1 MVLPVDAVRLTR
13 HAEFAAPRET
23 GRTSKEVREA
33 VSGRATQP
41 ESVPDATGL
50 LLLLALAKTALHFA
64 TLSNYGYFRDEL
76 YYLACADHLAWGYV
90 DHPPFSIALLAVTRS
105 LFGDSLLA
113 IRLPVVLAGAL
124 TVVLTGWLARELG
137 GGRFAQ
143 VLAAL
148 AFVFMPVALGMASF
162 YSMNALDLLFWL
174 GAVYVLVRILNSGD
188 ARLWL
193 VFGAI
198 VGVGMMNKISVG
210 FLVFG
215 LLVGLVLTRQR
226 QLLLSAWFWLGGV
239 IAALLF
245 LPHVIWQIANG
256 FPTLEFMRN
265 ASELKIQA
273 MSVGAYLGAQV
284 LYSGPA
290 AVPLWVGG
298 LLYLLFARAA
308 GAYRAL
314 GIAYLA
320 ILALLVSQ
328 HGKAYYLAPAY
339 PMLFAAG
346 GVAYERLSV
355 RGGWRWLRPAML
367 GLITLVG
374 IVVMP
379 LAVPM
384 LSPESVV
391 RYAAAIGVEVPQ
403 EERLRHVA
411 LAQHFADR
419 FGWENM
425 VATVARVYQALPP
438 EERQRAAIVA
448 GNYGEAG
455 AIDFFGSRY
464 GLPHAISGHNSYWL
478 WGPGNTTGDVAIV
491 IGAPRERLQQL
502 FADVTQV
509 DTIVSDYAMAYET
522 NLPVYVC
529 RHLKRPLAEVWPALK
544 RYL

>member
-1 MVLPVDAVRLTR
+1 
-13 HAEFAAPRET
+13 
-23 GRTSKEVREA
+23 
-33 VSGRATQP
+33 VSGHATRP
-41 ESVPDATGL
+41 GSVPDATGL
-50 LLLLALAKTALHFA
+50 LLLLAFAKTTLHFA
-64 TLSNYGYFRDEL
+64 TNANYGYFRDEL

-90 DHPPFSIALLAVTRS
+90 DHPPFSIAVLAVTRS

-113 IRLPVVLAGAL
+113 IRLPAVLAGAL

-148 AFVFMPVALGMASF
+148 TFVFMPVALGMATF

-174 GAVYVLVRILNSGD
+174 GAVYVLVRVINTGD
-188 ARLWL
+188 ARFW
-193 VFGAI
+193 VAFGVI

-215 LLVGLVLTRQR
+215 VLVGLALTKQR
-226 QLLLSAWFWLGGV
+226 HLLLSAWFWLGGM
-239 IAALLF
+239 IAGLLF
-245 LPHVIWQIANG
+245 LPHVIWQLANG

-265 ASELKIQA
+265 ASALKIQA

-284 LYSGPA
+284 LYTSPA
-290 AVPLWVGG
+290 AVPIWLGG
-298 LLYLLFARAA
+298 LTYLLFARAA

-320 ILALLVSQ
+320 ILALLVVQ

-346 GVAYERLSV
+346 GVAYERLSG
-355 RGGWRWLRPAML
+355 RHGWRWLQPVLM
-367 GLITLVG
+367 GLVTVVGLVVLP
-374 IVVMP
+374 I
-379 LAVPM
+379 AVPI
-384 LSPESVV
+384 LPPELVV
-391 RYAAAIGVEVPQ
+391 RYATAIGIQAPQ
-403 EERLRHVA
+403 EERQQRVV

-438 EERQRAAIVA
+438 EDRARAAIFG

-455 AIDFFGSRY
+455 AIDFFGRRH
-464 GLPHAISGHNSYWL
+464 GLPHAISGHNNYWL
-478 WGPGNTTGDVAIV
+478 WGPGGTTGEVVIV
-491 IGAPRERLQQL
+491 VGAPRAQL
-502 FADVTQV
+502 DPLFEDVTQAATV
-509 DTIVSDYAMAYET
+509 QSEYAMAYET
-522 NLPVYVC
+522 TLPVYVC
-529 RHLKRPLAEVWPALK
+529 RRLKRPLAEVWQALK
-544 RYL
+544 RYT

>member
-1 MVLPVDAVRLTR
+1 
-13 HAEFAAPRET
+13 
-23 GRTSKEVREA
+23 

-50 LLLLALAKTALHFA
+50 LLLLALAKSALHFA
-64 TLSNYGYFRDEL
+64 TISNYGYFRDEL

-90 DHPPFSIALLAVTRS
+90 DHPPFSIAVLAVTRF
-105 LFGDSLLA
+105 LLGDSLLA

-174 GAVYVLVRILNSGD
+174 GAVYVLVRIINSGD
-188 ARLWL
+188 ARLW
-193 VFGAI
+193 VAFGAI
-198 VGVGMMNKISVG
+198 VGTGMMNKISVG

-215 LLVGLVLTRQR
+215 LLVGLVLTKQR
-226 QLLLSAWFWLGGV
+226 QLLLSAWFWFGGV

-273 MSVGAYLGAQV
+273 MPVGAYLGAQV
-284 LYSGPA
+284 LYTGPA
-290 AVPLWVGG
+290 AVPIWVGG

-308 GAYRAL
+308 AAYRAL

-355 RGGWRWLRPAML
+355 RGGWRWLRPAMG

-403 EERLRHVA
+403 EERLRRVA

-425 VATVARVYQALPP
+425 VATIARVYQALPP

-464 GLPHAISGHNSYWL
+464 GLPHAISSHNSYWL
-478 WGPGNTTGDVAIV
+478 WGPGNATGDVAIV
-491 IGAPRERLQQL
+491 IGVSREQLQQL
-502 FADVTQV
+502 FADVTQA
-509 DTIVSDYAMAYET
+509 DTIVSEYAMAYET

-529 RHLKRPLAEVWPALK
+529 RKLKRPLAEVWPELK
-544 RYL
+544 RYR

>member
-1 MVLPVDAVRLTR
+1 MG
-13 HAEFAAPRET
+13 E
-23 GRTSKEVREA
+23 EVREA
-33 VSGRATQP
+33 VSGRAAQP
-41 ESVPDATGL
+41 ECVPDATGL
-50 LLLLALAKTALHFA
+50 LLLLALAKSALHFA
-64 TLSNYGYFRDEL
+64 TISNYGYFRDEL

-90 DHPPFSIALLAVTRS
+90 DHPPFSIAVLAVTRF

-174 GAVYVLVRILNSGD
+174 GAVYVLVRIINSD
-188 ARLWL
+188 DERLW
-193 VFGAI
+193 VAFGAI
-198 VGVGMMNKISVG
+198 VGAGMMNKISVG

-215 LLVGLVLTRQR
+215 LLVGFVLTKQR
-226 QLLLSAWFWLGGV
+226 RLLGSAWFWLGGV
-239 IAALLF
+239 IAGLLF

-273 MSVGAYLGAQV
+273 MSVAAYLGAQV
-284 LYSGPA
+284 FYTSPA
-290 AVPLWVGG
+290 AVPIWVGG

-346 GVAYERLSV
+346 GVAYERLSAG
-355 RGGWRWLRPAML
+355 GGWRWLRPALVGLVAL
-367 GLITLVG
+367 GG
-374 IVVMP
+374 IVVLP
-379 LAVPM
+379 LAVP
-384 LSPESVV
+384 LLPPESVV
-391 RYAAAIGVEVPQ
+391 RYAAAIGVEAPQ
-403 EERLRHVA
+403 EERHRRVP

-425 VATVARVYQALPP
+425 VATIARVYQALPP
-438 EERQRAAIVA
+438 EERSRAAIVA

-455 AIDFFGSRY
+455 AIDFFGGRY
-464 GLPHAISGHNSYWL
+464 GLPHAISSHNNYWL

-491 IGAPRERLQQL
+491 IGASGEQLQEF

-509 DTIVSDYAMAYET
+509 DTIVSEYAMASET

-529 RHLKRPLAEVWPALK
+529 RGLRRPLAEVWPALK
-544 RYL
+544 GYR